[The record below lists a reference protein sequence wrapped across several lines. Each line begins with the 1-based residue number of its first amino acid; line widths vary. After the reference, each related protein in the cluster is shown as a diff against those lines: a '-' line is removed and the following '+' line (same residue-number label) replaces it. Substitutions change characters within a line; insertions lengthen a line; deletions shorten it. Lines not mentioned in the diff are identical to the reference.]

1 MPCRRTRGGVLAS
14 TGGDTSMH
22 STRQAAH
29 RAALN
34 MIAGVAMTLAL
45 TLTTTPTAVAATK
58 SPHHYGGHCA
68 NRLCTRYVE
77 NTPSCWRHRGH
88 APIARCFIA
97 RAAAR
102 FGQSRSEAYYIAHR
116 ESRYNWNVTN
126 RSSGA
131 AGLFQFMPRTWSY
144 TPYRHHSPYNPR
156 WAALAAMWMWKHGWK
171 SAWAA

>member
-1 MPCRRTRGGVLAS
+1 MSSTLRGA
-14 TGGDTSMH
+14 
-22 STRQAAH
+22 R
-29 RAALN
+29 RAALTT
-34 MIAGVAMTLAL
+34 IAGAVAALAL
-45 TLTTTPTAVAATK
+45 TLTATPTAAAR
-58 SPHHYGGHCA
+58 PHYGGRCA
-68 NRLCTRYVE
+68 NRLCTRYAK
-77 NTPSCWRHRGH
+77 NTPSCWRLRGQ

-102 FGQSRSEAYYIAHR
+102 FGQSRSQAFSIAHR

-131 AGLFQFMPRTWSY
+131 AGLFQFMPRTWAY
-144 TPYRHHSPYNPR
+144 TPYRRKSPYNPR